1 MTRPMP
7 GTRCAAALALTI
19 ALFLAVPARGVPR
32 PEQPGPLPVAEVLI
46 DDGCDYDLDGKS
58 ISWSDPVFYGPLVQ
72 SIEFGDNDFGFSDT
86 RCPGDPAEKID
97 MKARVFYPGTATA
110 VAAGGPFPFVAILH
124 GQQFYDI
131 PGFEGYD
138 YLGKL
143 LASHGY
149 VVASL
154 DGRSL
159 LDATI
164 KSRGEHVR
172 EHLRRFAARNAPG
185 SGSMFEGKL
194 DLQHTSLIG
203 HSRGGEAVVAAWE
216 WQRVAPDPG
225 YAIVAIVA
233 IAPVQFF
240 GGAFSPEPS
249 FVEHMRDVSF
259 QIIQGADDGDVSDF
273 QGLRLYDR
281 AADIRAVGET
291 LKSLVFVDRANH
303 NFFNSVWEAEEGDD
317 CACPG
322 VVLDGKTAR
331 KIAKGYIHAFLDVA
345 VKHDARDLVYL
356 TGRTRIGST
365 RVVADY
371 QAPGSQFV
379 SIDSFEEL
387 PGGAHDGTHNSVG
400 GAVAQHRFGYAEV
413 DLASTLGS
421 YTGDTWAGVL
431 SWPEG
436 LGHVLRSDVPAAVAA
451 SLTGF
456 DHLSFRI
463 GEIPDNGSNPARGN
477 VDLAVSL
484 IDAQGRESSV
494 HLGRFAV
501 VPPPFLATPS
511 FVKTVLGV
519 VRIPLAAFRDIDPT
533 AIRAVRFESLQQAGH
548 EVAFDDLRFSR

>member
-1 MTRPMP
+1 MPPTRGPIVH
-7 GTRCAAALALTI
+7 ALAI
-19 ALFLAVPARGVPR
+19 VLFLAAPARAVPR
-32 PEQPGPLPVAEVLI
+32 PEQRGPLPVAEVLI
-46 DDGCDYDLDGKS
+46 DDGCDYDLDGRS
-58 ISWSDPVFYGPLVQ
+58 ISWSDPAFYGPAVQ
-72 SIEFGDNDFGFSDT
+72 TIEFGDNDFGFSDT

-97 MKARVFYPGTATA
+97 MKARVFYPGTTTA

-124 GQQFYDI
+124 GQQLYDI
-131 PGFEGYD
+131 PGYEGYD

-159 LDATI
+159 LDSTI

-185 SGSMFEGKL
+185 SGSIFEGEL

-225 YAIVAIVA
+225 YAISAIVS

-240 GGAFSPEPS
+240 GSPFLPEPS

-291 LKSLVFVDRANH
+291 LKSMVFVDRANH

-331 KIAKGYIHAFLDVA
+331 KVAKGYIHAFLDV
-345 VKHDARDLVYL
+345 VIKHDASDLSYL
-356 TGRTRIGST
+356 TGRARVGST

-371 QAPGSQFV
+371 QAPASQFV
-379 SIDSFEEL
+379 PIDDFEEL
-387 PGGAHDGTHNSVG
+387 PGSPHDGTHNSVG
-400 GAVAQHRFGYAEV
+400 GTVVQHRLEYAEV
-413 DLASTLGS
+413 DLAPSLGS
-421 YTGDTWAGVL
+421 YTGDTWAGIL
-431 SWPEG
+431 DWPEG
-436 LGHVLRSDVPAAVAA
+436 QGHSLRSEVPAAVAA
-451 SLTGF
+451 LLTGL
-456 DHLSFRI
+456 DHLSFRM
-463 GEIPDNGSNPARGN
+463 GEIPDGPNQARGN
-477 VDLAVSL
+477 VDLGVSL
-484 IDAQGRESSV
+484 IDAQGRETAV
-494 HLGRFAV
+494 HLARFAS
-501 VPPPFLATPS
+501 VPPPFVATPS
-511 FVKTVLGV
+511 FVKTVMGV
-519 VRIPLAAFRDIDPT
+519 VRIPLAAFHDVEPT
-533 AIRAVRFESLQQAGH
+533 NIRAIRFDSLQKPGH
-548 EVAFDDLRFSR
+548 EVAFDDVRFTR